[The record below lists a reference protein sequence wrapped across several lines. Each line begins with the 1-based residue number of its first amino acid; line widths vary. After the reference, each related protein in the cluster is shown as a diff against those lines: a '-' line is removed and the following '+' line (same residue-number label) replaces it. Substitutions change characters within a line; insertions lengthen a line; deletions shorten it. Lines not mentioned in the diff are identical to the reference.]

1 MPAQYPYFTEEHDL
15 IRQTVRRFAKEEIA
29 QHAARWDEDG
39 IFPRELFKQA
49 AALGL
54 FGIRMDPKYGG
65 SGMDWWATAAYLEE
79 MLHGDSGS
87 VAMAMMVQS
96 EITIPVI
103 AELGTDEQR
112 AEYLPAA
119 IAGDSMLALGVSEP
133 GAGSDVAGIQCR
145 AKVDGGDLV
154 INGQK
159 LWITNSTRADLI
171 VLAVRSGE
179 DPHKGIS
186 LVLFPTNTPGF
197 HVGKKLK
204 KVGNLASDTGELF
217 FEDCRIPKRNV
228 LGEWNRG
235 FYYIMHNF
243 QGERLAIALQ
253 ATASMD
259 RAVNLAMD
267 YGAGRNVFGRPVSSY
282 QVWRHKLAEHRA
294 AIEAGRWL
302 NYRGVDLMNRGEQ
315 CVREVTMAKL
325 FNAELAQR
333 VAYDCM
339 QMFGGFGYTT
349 EYPIGRL
356 WRDVRLFTIG
366 AGTSEI
372 MKEILAKNDE

>member
-1 MPAQYPYFTEEHDL
+1 MPVQFPYFTEEHDL

-29 QHAARWDEDG
+29 PHAARWDEEG
-39 IFPRELFKQA
+39 LFPRELFAKA
-49 AALGL
+49 ASLGL
-54 FGIRMDPKYGG
+54 FGIRQDPKYGG

-79 MLHGDSGS
+79 MTYGESPS

-96 EITIPVI
+96 EITLPVI
-103 AELGTDEQR
+103 AELGTEEQK
-112 AEYLPAA
+112 AEFLPPA
-119 IAGDSMLALGVSEP
+119 IAGDCMLALGISEP

-145 AKVDGGDLV
+145 AEGDGEDLV
-154 INGQK
+154 IIGQK

-171 VLAVRSGE
+171 LLAVRTSD

-217 FEDCRIPKRNV
+217 FERCRIPKRNV

-243 QGERLAIALQ
+243 QGERLALALQ
-253 ATASMD
+253 ATACMD
-259 RAVNLAMD
+259 RAMSYAREYAAERTAFGKRLA
-267 YGAGRNVFGRPVSSY
+267 NF
-282 QVWRHKLAEHRA
+282 QVWRHTLATHA
-294 AIEAGRWL
+294 ASIEAGRWL
-302 NYRGVDLMNRGEQ
+302 NYRALDLMNRGLP
-315 CVREVTMAKL
+315 CTREVTMAKL
-325 FNAELAQR
+325 FNAELAQK
-333 VAYDCM
+333 VVYDCM
-339 QMFGGFGYTT
+339 QIFGGFGYTT
-349 EYPIGRL
+349 DYPIGRL

-366 AGTSEI
+366 GGTTEI
-372 MKEILAKNDE
+372 MKEILSK

>member
-1 MPAQYPYFTEEHDL
+1 MPVQFPYFTDEHDL

-29 QHAARWDEDG
+29 PHAARWDEEG
-39 IFPRELFKQA
+39 IFPRELFKKA
-49 AALGL
+49 ASLGL
-54 FGIRMDPKYGG
+54 FGIRMDSNFGG

-79 MLHGDSGS
+79 MGQGDSGS

-103 AELGTDEQR
+103 AELGTDAQK

-119 IAGDSMLALGVSEP
+119 IAGDSMLALGISEP

-145 AKVDGGDLV
+145 AKEDGNDLV

-159 LWITNSTRADLI
+159 LWITNSTRADVIL
-171 VLAVRSGE
+171 LAVRTGE

-186 LVLFPTNTPGF
+186 LVLFPTNTRGF

-217 FEDCRIPKRNV
+217 FEDCRIPKGNV

-243 QGERLAIALQ
+243 QGERLALALQ

-259 RAVNLAMD
+259 RAVGLAME
-267 YGAGRNVFGRPVSSY
+267 YGAGRKVFGRPVRGF
-282 QVWRHKLAEHRA
+282 QIWRHKLAEHRA
-294 AIEAGRWL
+294 SIEAGRWL
-302 NYRGVDLMNRGEQ
+302 NYRAVDLMNRGVR

-325 FNAELAQR
+325 YNAELAQK
-333 VAYDCM
+333 VVYDCM
-339 QMFGGFGYTT
+339 QIFGGFGYTT

-372 MKEILAKNDE
+372 MKEILAKNDA